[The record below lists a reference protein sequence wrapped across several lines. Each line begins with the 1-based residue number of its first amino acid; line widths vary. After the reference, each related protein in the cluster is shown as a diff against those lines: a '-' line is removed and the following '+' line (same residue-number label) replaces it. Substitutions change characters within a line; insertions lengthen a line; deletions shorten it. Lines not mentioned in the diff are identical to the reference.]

1 MEDRRIPDSAIT
13 ASSSVNSSHGP
24 SNSRLNFLNKGS
36 DVSAWC
42 PKTGSENQWL
52 QIDLGEMTAVTKVA
66 TQGRY
71 NSEDRVTTYTLSY
84 SVDGKHWAGYKQ
96 HAIDRIVL
104 TKFVNKLSLCFMR
117 SPNRRGT
124 SLFTNIVFV
133 VLINF
138 ETNETKESFVKR
150 TSTLLFGTLVSIGDI
165 SVSIAI
171 ASPRL
176 DAWR

>member
-1 MEDRRIPDSAIT
+1 M
-13 ASSSVNSSHGP
+13 
-24 SNSRLNFLNKGS
+24 
-36 DVSAWC
+36 
-42 PKTGSENQWL
+42 
-52 QIDLGEMTAVTKVA
+52 TKVA

-96 HAIDRIVL
+96 HAIDKVVL

-117 SPNRRGT
+117 SPNRRRT

-171 ASPRL
+171 ASPQARCVEIKSNRL
-176 DAWR
+176 YFPSDYFLASAVGVLMRPRFSSFNGQTLPQPL

>member
-1 MEDRRIPDSAIT
+1 
-13 ASSSVNSSHGP
+13 
-24 SNSRLNFLNKGS
+24 
-36 DVSAWC
+36 
-42 PKTGSENQWL
+42 
-52 QIDLGEMTAVTKVA
+52 MTAVTKVA

-71 NSEDRVTTYTLSY
+71 NSEDGVTTYTLSY

-96 HAIDRIVL
+96 HAIDKVVL
-104 TKFVNKLSLCFMR
+104 TKFVNKL